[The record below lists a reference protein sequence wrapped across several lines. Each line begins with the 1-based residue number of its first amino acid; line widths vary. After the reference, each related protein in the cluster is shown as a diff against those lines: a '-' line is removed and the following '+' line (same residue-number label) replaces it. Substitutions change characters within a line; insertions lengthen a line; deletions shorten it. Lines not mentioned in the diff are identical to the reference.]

1 MKSKKERQFELA
13 KILLESG
20 MDLPVVSEI
29 TGLDGAELLYQRIVD
44 DKDENKE
51 E

>member
-1 MKSKKERQFELA
+1 MKMKTKKERQYDLA

-29 TGLDGAELLYQRIVD
+29 TGLDGAELLVQQIVE
-44 DKDENKE
+44 DKKE
-51 E
+51 EE

>member
-1 MKSKKERQFELA
+1 MKTKKERQFELA

-29 TGLDGAELLYQRIVD
+29 TGLEGVELLAGQIL
-44 DKDENKE
+44 DKKE
-51 E
+51 TKK